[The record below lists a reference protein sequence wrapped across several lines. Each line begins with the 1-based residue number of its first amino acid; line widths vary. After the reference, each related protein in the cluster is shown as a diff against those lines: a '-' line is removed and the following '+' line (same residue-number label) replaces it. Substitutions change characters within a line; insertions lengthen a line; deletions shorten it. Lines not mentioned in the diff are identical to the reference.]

1 MKQYRRPLLALAL
14 FVTGCQNA
22 GHHAPQ
28 PSLNRPTISAPPPPR
43 HAGPVRHPWLPSA
56 SAPGRQWKYIV
67 LHHSDTVR
75 GSAASFDK
83 YHRQHNGWHSL
94 GYHFVI
100 GNGDG
105 AGNGQVEAGPRW
117 VRQETGA
124 HAGVLEYNEK
134 GIGVCLVGNF
144 QNTRPTAQQME
155 ATARL
160 VGFLM
165 KTYRIPASNVIGHNA
180 AKNGRTS
187 CPGRY
192 FSVAQVRGMAVRMAA
207 AEDEVFGGQDALAR
221 GELLFDYGK

>member
-1 MKQYRRPLLALAL
+1 MKQYPRRPLLALAL
-14 FVTGCQNA
+14 LVTGCQSTANDA
-22 GHHAPQ
+22 NAPQ
-28 PSLNRPTISAPPPPR
+28 PSLTRPPISAPPPPR
-43 HAGPVRHPWLPSA
+43 HAGPVRHPWLPA
-56 SAPGRQWKYIV
+56 APHRQWKYIV

-105 AGNGQVEAGPRW
+105 AGNGQIEPGPRW

-124 HAGVLEYNEK
+124 HAGVLEYNER

-144 QNTRPTAQQME
+144 QSTRPTPHQLE
-155 ATARL
+155 STARL
-160 VGFLM
+160 VAYLM

-192 FSVAQVRGMAVRMAA
+192 FSVAQVRGMATRIAA
-207 AEDEVFGGQDALAR
+207 GEDVKFTADTALAQ
-221 GELLFDYGK
+221 GELLFDH